1 MKYFNLQNSLKELV
15 LYIHET
21 ILLSV
26 RVLGKYCWL
35 VWVFQLSESL
45 TFRFRFANK
54 RIEVIFRTVKCF
66 RN

>member
-1 MKYFNLQNSLKELV
+1 MQNSLKELV

-21 ILLSV
+21 ILLPV